1 MSFKVRPVGV
11 TILAVLEII
20 SGIVGIVGGIFFA
33 TIAGLLDVDFL
44 GAIGG
49 IVAGILVA
57 IGIASFV
64 MAWGLLEGKPWA
76 WTFTLILTII
86 SVVFELAGANIV
98 GLIID
103 AIVLYYL
110 FRPHVKAFFGKSDM
124 VL

>member
-1 MSFKVRPVGV
+1 MSFKIRPVGV

-33 TIAGLLDVDFL
+33 TIAGLLDIDFL
-44 GAIGG
+44 GAISG
-49 IVAGILVA
+49 IAAVILVA

>member
-1 MSFKVRPVGV
+1 MSFKIRPVGV

-33 TIAGLLDVDFL
+33 TIAGLLDIDFL
-44 GAIGG
+44 GAISG
-49 IVAGILVA
+49 IVAAILVA

>member
-1 MSFKVRPVGV
+1 MFKRIRPFGV
-11 TILAVLEII
+11 TLLAILVII
-20 SGIVGIVGGIFFA
+20 SGVIAIVGGIFFA
-33 TIAGLLDVDFL
+33 TIASLLDIDFL
-44 GAIGG
+44 EAMSG
-49 IVAGILVA
+49 IFAGILVA

-64 MAWGLLEGKPWA
+64 MAWGLLDGRPWA
-76 WTFTLILTII
+76 WTATLVLTII
-86 SVVFELAGANIV
+86 SIIFELASANFV

>member
-1 MSFKVRPVGV
+1 MFKRIRPFGV
-11 TILAVLEII
+11 TLLAILVII
-20 SGIVGIVGGIFFA
+20 SGVIAIVGGIFFA
-33 TIAGLLDVDFL
+33 TIASLLDIDFL
-44 GAIGG
+44 GAMSG

-64 MAWGLLEGKPWA
+64 MAWGLLDGRPWA
-76 WTFTLILTII
+76 WTATLVLTII
-86 SVVFELAGANIV
+86 SIIFELASANFV